1 YSFEMAWLDRAISE
15 DEIRVITEEI
25 TKEEVMNYLENLSK
39 NIKSPPSGLSKIFGA
54 IAYTEPK
61 IFAIDKY
68 KKDKRSDI
76 YSLGV
81 LFWEISSCCV
91 PFEGIDHI
99 IKMEKIKGG
108 LCEKPISATPLEYT
122 RLYED
127 CWKPEPEDRPLIEDV
142 CERLKSKSLVLGDHY
157 KM

>member
-15 DEIRVITEEI
+15 GEIRVITEEI
-25 TKEEVMNYLENLSK
+25 NKEEVIGEGSFGK
-39 NIKSPPSGLSKIFGA
+39 NIKSPPSGLSKIWGV
-54 IAYTEPK
+54 IPYTEPK
-61 IFAIDKY
+61 TFANGKY
-68 KKDKRSDI
+68 IKDKRSDI

-99 IKMEKIKGG
+99 IKIEKIKGG
-108 LCEKPISATPLEYT
+108 LREKPISDTPLEYT

-127 CWKPEPEDRPLIEDV
+127 CWKPEPEDRPLIENV
-142 CERLKSKSLVLGDHY
+142 CERLKSKSLVLGDYY